1 MLQAVADVGYE
12 SPSAIQA
19 ATIPAMM
26 AGSDVVGLA
35 QTGTGKT
42 AAFAIPIL
50 SKIDPA
56 NKTTQALVLAPTREL
71 ALQVA
76 EAFSR
81 YGAHLPQINVL
92 PIYGGSSYGPQLAGL
107 RRGAQVVVGTPGRV
121 IDHLEKGTLDLT
133 HLDYLV
139 LDEADE
145 MLQMGFAEDVER
157 ILADTPEYKQ
167 VALFSATMPP
177 AIRKITKKYLH
188 DPVEVTVKAKT
199 TTAENITQRYI
210 QVAGPRKMDAL
221 TRLLEVEP
229 FEAMIVFVRTKQAT
243 EEVAEKLRAR
253 GFLRGGDQR
262 RHPAGAARAHHR
274 RAQGRQRR
282 HPGRH
287 RRGRPRP

>member
-1 MLQAVADVGYE
+1 MLQALADVGYE

-50 SKIDPA
+50 SQIDTTSR
-56 NKTTQALVLAPTREL
+56 TTQALVLAPTREL

-81 YGAHLPQINVL
+81 YGAHLPVNVL
-92 PIYGGSSYGPQLAGL
+92 PVYGGSSYGPQLAGL
-107 RRGAQVVVGTPGRV
+107 KRGAQVVVGTPGRV
-121 IDHLEKGTLDLT
+121 IDHLEKGSLDLS

-177 AIRKITKKYLH
+177 AIRKITSKYLH
-188 DPVEVTVKAKT
+188 DPVQVTV
-199 TTAENITQRYI
+199 
-210 QVAGPRKMDAL
+210 
-221 TRLLEVEP
+221 EVEDRDRGEHLAALHP
-229 FEAMIVFVRTKQAT
+229 GGRAAQDGRADP
-243 EEVAEKLRAR
+243 AAR
-253 GFLRGGDQR
+253 GRAVRGDDRVRPHQAGHRGGR
-262 RHPAGAARAHHR
+262 REAARAGFSAAAINGDIAQAAARAHHR
-274 RAQGRQRR
+274 RSSRTARSTS
-282 HPGRH
+282 
-287 RRGRPRP
+287 